1 MKTSQFVHSLYLLIV
16 AFFFF
21 ITEAET
27 CILWGGNVLANGN
40 QLSTSMG
47 RTFLGED
54 FSKNF
59 FSGSLTRQ
67 QKEKRGFNYDPRM

>member
-1 MKTSQFVHSLYLLIV
+1 M
-16 AFFFF
+16 
-21 ITEAET
+21 
-27 CILWGGNVLANGN
+27 LANGN
-40 QLSTSMG
+40 QLGTSMG

>member
-1 MKTSQFVHSLYLLIV
+1 MLT
-16 AFFFF
+16 
-21 ITEAET
+21 
-27 CILWGGNVLANGN
+27 NGN
-40 QLSTSMG
+40 QLGNSMG

-67 QKEKRGFNYDPRM
+67 QKETRGYNYDP